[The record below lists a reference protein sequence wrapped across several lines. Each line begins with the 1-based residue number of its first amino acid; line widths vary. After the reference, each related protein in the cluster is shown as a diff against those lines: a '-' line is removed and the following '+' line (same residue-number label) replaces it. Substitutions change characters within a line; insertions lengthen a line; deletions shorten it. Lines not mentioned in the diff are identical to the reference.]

1 MDAPIS
7 IRVTAVNS
15 TVTVEFKLLNENDTE
30 WKPVVSFGDTDTVGY
45 MSFSSTN
52 WTNFTVDNVSVKNL
66 DKYYEEGNYPDLVI
80 SGDSRQ
86 TFNAASPKDLT
97 FNVNVGKYTFELLGS
112 KITENDYI
120 VDEVDNTITIKK
132 EFLQKFP
139 SGTRNFYIRNQ
150 FGEELRVVID
160 IRNDGSSGQ
169 TAKKSGCGS
178 SVGMAAMSVFA
189 LPAALFVADKKRR
202 QK

>member
-1 MDAPIS
+1 MNAPIS
-7 IRVTAVNS
+7 IKVTAVNS

-30 WKPVVSFGDTDTVGY
+30 WKPVVSFGDTDTAGY

-86 TFNAASPKDLT
+86 TFNTANPEDLI
-97 FNVNVGKYTFELLGS
+97 FDLNVGKYTFEILGS
-112 KITENDYI
+112 KITEKDYI
-120 VDEVDNTITIKK
+120 VDEINNTITIKK

-160 IRNDGSSGQ
+160 IKNDGSSGE

-178 SVGMAAMSVFA
+178 SVGISAISLLA
-189 LPAALFVADKKRR
+189 LPVVFFVADKRR
-202 QK
+202 RSK

>member
-1 MDAPIS
+1 M
-7 IRVTAVNS
+7 
-15 TVTVEFKLLNENDTE
+15 
-30 WKPVVSFGDTDTVGY
+30 
-45 MSFSSTN
+45 
-52 WTNFTVDNVSVKNL
+52 DNVSVKNL

-86 TFNAASPKDLT
+86 TFNAANPKDLT

>member
-1 MDAPIS
+1 
-7 IRVTAVNS
+7 
-15 TVTVEFKLLNENDTE
+15 
-30 WKPVVSFGDTDTVGY
+30 

-86 TFNAASPKDLT
+86 TFNTAKPEDLI
-97 FNVNVGKYTFELLGS
+97 FDLNVGKYTFEILGS
-112 KITENDYI
+112 KITEKDYI
-120 VDEVDNTITIKK
+120 VDEINNTITIKK

-160 IRNDGSSGQ
+160 IKNDGSSGE

-178 SVGMAAMSVFA
+178 SVGISAISLLA
-189 LPAALFVADKKRR
+189 LPVVFFVADKRR
-202 QK
+202 RSK